1 MEYPG
6 PIVNVAWLREHANDS
21 GVRVIDARPL
31 NQFLAGSFPGA
42 AHLDTNQVRL
52 GASSPEAIQRF
63 VSAGGVAARQAG
75 LNGGEIVVFVE
86 EYSGTLAARG
96 VWLLDAIGH
105 RGGTMLDGGLKAW
118 IEDDGE
124 LQRPAGDGTPGTFQE
139 AINRDVIA
147 TAEDLLAGGED
158 GSLRILDTR
167 ADQEWLGGTVP
178 AAQHCEWVR
187 NLESN
192 GTFRPLDKLK
202 ALYAEFGI
210 TGNRPVAAFCGSG
223 FRAAHTYVV
232 LKALGYNV
240 ANYAPSWGEWG
251 RRSDLPIAPPT
262 R

>member
-1 MEYPG
+1 MSYPG
-6 PIVNVAWLREHANDS
+6 PIVDVAWLRAHAGDAD
-21 GVRVIDARPL
+21 VRVIDARPL
-31 NQFLAGSFPGA
+31 GQYQAGSFPGA
-42 AHLDTNQVRL
+42 AHLDTNQIRL
-52 GASSPEAIQRF
+52 GASSPEATERF
-63 VSAGGVAARQAG
+63 VAAGGAAAREAG
-75 LNGGEIVVFVE
+75 LNGGETVVFVE
-86 EYSGTLAARG
+86 EFSGTLAARG

-105 RGGTMLDGGLKAW
+105 GGGTMLDGGLRAW
-118 IEDDGE
+118 YEAEGE
-124 LQRPAGDGTPGTFQE
+124 IARPSGDVTPGTFQE
-139 AINRDVIA
+139 TVNHAVIA

-158 GSLRILDTR
+158 GSIDIIDTR

-178 AAQHCEWVR
+178 TAKHCEWVV
-187 NLESN
+187 NLESD
-192 GTFRPLDKLK
+192 GTFRPLDELK

-210 TGNRPVAAFCGSG
+210 SDDRPVAAFCGSG